1 MNQLEVFVLFC
12 LFGHQVRMETSGQDE
27 VSSVMGKHFI
37 YKIGFCT
44 SGT

>member
-12 LFGHQVRMETSGQDE
+12 FFGRQARMETSGQDE
-27 VSSVMGKHFI
+27 VSSVMGIHFI

-44 SGT
+44 SGS